1 MFQMRQGSVCLGLI
15 LLLSACGGNGSNRS
29 PVAPVAPT
37 NLVTPPPSAPDVYT
51 VTPSAVSTGHLVSL
65 TINGAAF
72 DPATAQVV
80 VTGPG
85 CFGDTACVVPN
96 GGLSTKTGA
105 QLVAPVVFPAEGGFT
120 IRVRHGSDGPIS
132 NGRPVTV
139 VDPPTLLVDGA
150 GASTR
155 PRGQTFVF
163 SGTKYAPGGMVIR
176 SVSPPIGGSPILLP
190 MLDADASGN
199 VTWSF
204 TPTCSDPVGTWK
216 IWLIDDDS
224 GRESN
229 SVTYSVTAG
238 AGC

>member
-1 MFQMRQGSVCLGLI
+1 MFQMRQGPVCLGL
-15 LLLSACGGNGSNRS
+15 LLFLSACGGGEPDRP

-37 NLVTPPPSAPDVYT
+37 NLVTPPPSAPDVYN
-51 VTPSAVSTGHLVSL
+51 VTPSAVSTGYLVSL

-80 VTGPG
+80 VNGPG

-96 GGLSTKTGA
+96 GELTTKTGT
-105 QLVAPVVFPAEGGFT
+105 QLVAPVVFPVEGGFT

-139 VDPPTLLVDGA
+139 VDPPTLTVNGTD
-150 GASTR
+150 ASTL

-163 SGTKYAPGGMVIR
+163 IGTKYAPGGMAIR

-190 MLDADASGN
+190 MLPVDASGT

-224 GRESN
+224 GRTSN
-229 SVTYSVTAG
+229 TVTYSVTAG
-238 AGC
+238 TGC